1 MFLRKKKF
9 LRLSI
14 KISRKQNLFAKSF
27 DLSAGKI
34 RTEKEGGQVGFMVG
48 LFFTLFLG
56 VMLYA
61 VLQLEHYRAV
71 SLYLEDALAASNLA
85 SAVVDV
91 QEYGI
96 SHSILIERPE
106 EAYER
111 YLWALRGNLNLDA
124 AWEGQAGSLVQG
136 PVSIVQY
143 VVYNVRDSE
152 VAVYYFDGDGQM
164 TQRQETMG
172 NVAAPN
178 GISVESTSVYSEITF
193 EVESPLGIIVKA
205 HKGNLADIS
214 R

>member
-1 MFLRKKKF
+1 MLLQKKEFLRRSIKKF
-9 LRLSI
+9 CTFC
-14 KISRKQNLFAKSF
+14 FAAKT
-27 DLSAGKI
+27 SAGK
-34 RTEKEGGQVGFMVG
+34 ESGQIVCMTG

-61 VLQLEHYRAV
+61 VLWPEHYRAV

-96 SHSILIERPE
+96 SHNILIDRPE
-106 EAYER
+106 EAYETYR
-111 YLWALRGNLNLDA
+111 WAVRGNLNLNA

-143 VVYNVRDSE
+143 IVYNVRGNE
-152 VAVYYFDGDGQM
+152 VLVYRFDGDGQVA
-164 TQRQETMG
+164 QWREALG

-178 GISVESTSVYSEITF
+178 GILIESTSVYSEIAF
-193 EVESPLGIIVKA
+193 ETEVLPGITVRA
-205 HKGNLADIS
+205 HKGNLADVS

>member
-1 MFLRKKKF
+1 MLLRKKEF
-9 LRLSI
+9 LQGSI
-14 KISRKQNLFAKSF
+14 RNLQCPDRFF
-27 DLSAGKI
+27 AGK
-34 RTEKEGGQVGFMVG
+34 KDGQIGCLFG
-48 LFFTLFLG
+48 LFITLLLG
-56 VMLYA
+56 VMLCA

-91 QEYGI
+91 REYGI
-96 SHSILIERPE
+96 SHSVLIARPE
-106 EAYER
+106 EAYKT
-111 YLWALRGNLNLDA
+111 YQWAVRGNLNLNA

-143 VVYNVRDSE
+143 IVYNVRDGE
-152 VAVYYFDGDGQM
+152 VAIYHFDEYGQM
-164 TQRQETMG
+164 TQRREALG

-178 GISVESTSVYSEITF
+178 GITVENTSVYSEITF
-193 EVESPLGIIVKA
+193 EAEGLFGVTVKA

>member
-1 MFLRKKKF
+1 MLLRKKEF
-9 LRLSI
+9 LRRSI
-14 KISRKQNLFAKSF
+14 KNFCFFCLTGKFP
-27 DLSAGKI
+27 AGK
-34 RTEKEGGQVGFMVG
+34 ESGQIGCVVGAFY
-48 LFFTLFLG
+48 TLFLG

-61 VLQLEHYRAV
+61 VLWVEHYRTV

-96 SHSILIERPE
+96 SHNILIDRPE
-106 EAYER
+106 EAYEI
-111 YLWALRGNLNLDA
+111 YQWAVRGNLNLNA

-143 VVYNVRDSE
+143 IVYNVKDDE
-152 VAVYYFDGDGQM
+152 VLVYHFDEDGQM
-164 TQRQETMG
+164 AQWQETLG

-178 GISVESTSVYSEITF
+178 GILVESTSVYSEIAF
-193 EVESPLGIIVKA
+193 ETESFFGITVRA
-205 HKGNLADIS
+205 HRGNLADVS

>member
-1 MFLRKKKF
+1 MLLRKREFLR
-9 LRLSI
+9 RSI
-14 KISRKQNLFAKSF
+14 KRFCALRFAAGSP
-27 DLSAGKI
+27 AGK
-34 RTEKEGGQVGFMVG
+34 ESGQTGCMTG

-56 VMLYA
+56 MMLYA
-61 VLQLEHYRAV
+61 ALWMEHYRAV

-96 SHSILIERPE
+96 SHNILIERPE
-106 EAYER
+106 EAYEI
-111 YLWALRGNLNLDA
+111 YQWAVRNNLNLNE

-143 VVYNVRDSE
+143 IVYNVRGNE
-152 VAVYYFDGDGQM
+152 VLVYCFDGDGQM
-164 TQRQETMG
+164 IQWRETLG

-178 GISVESTSVYSEITF
+178 GILIVSTSVYSEIAF
-193 EVESPLGIIVKA
+193 ETEGLPGITVRA
-205 HKGNLADIS
+205 HKGNLADVS